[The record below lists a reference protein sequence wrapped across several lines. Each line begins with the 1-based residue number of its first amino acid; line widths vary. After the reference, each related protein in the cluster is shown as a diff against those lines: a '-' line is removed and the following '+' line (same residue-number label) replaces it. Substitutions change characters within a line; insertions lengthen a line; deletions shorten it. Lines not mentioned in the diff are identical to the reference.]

1 MHAPVIT
8 APSPPP
14 PSPSLSATS
23 RDRGALARARPLAS
37 AAVDLLFRTKGC
49 SSRSLPRLG
58 DGPANARD
66 RGGADSV
73 TRCSALTAPKPRPAV
88 SSHPR
93 SPLPYARSAD
103 GPVVPASSRDG
114 DICAPLRDASSTQGI
129 AGRGRSAHNAL
140 PTNQPAKA
148 FTYLSF
154 GIVWACL
161 YSIRSQA
168 GGQI

>member
-66 RGGADSV
+66 RGGAASV
-73 TRCSALTAPKPRPAV
+73 TRCSARTAPSPRPAV
-88 SSHPR
+88 PSHPR
-93 SPLPYARSAD
+93 PPLPYARSAGD
-103 GPVVPASSRDG
+103 DPVPASSGDG

-129 AGRGRSAHNAL
+129 L
-140 PTNQPAKA
+140 
-148 FTYLSF
+148 
-154 GIVWACL
+154 
-161 YSIRSQA
+161 
-168 GGQI
+168 